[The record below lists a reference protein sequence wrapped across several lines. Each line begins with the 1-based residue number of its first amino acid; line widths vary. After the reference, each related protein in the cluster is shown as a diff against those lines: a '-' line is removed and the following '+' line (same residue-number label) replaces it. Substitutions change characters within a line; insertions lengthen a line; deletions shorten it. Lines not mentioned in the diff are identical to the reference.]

1 MKSMAVTVYCVLY
14 PRVKCLGHRLLHLV
28 KLWLK
33 DACVCCLAYTDV
45 CIATWQCLLFKFSHW
60 NIKGSNGSDTL
71 LLIFEIEN
79 RDLAVSTHSAY
90 TEVPLSDRG
99 TQASYPE
106 LFLWFCS
113 VLPCIFRYCRQLSIG
128 PEQFPFILPF
138 LTRWPSCHSVLVGS
152 EPLTVVNHK
161 QKQNASIF
169 SKTRMERYGVD

>member
-1 MKSMAVTVYCVLY
+1 MKSMAVAVYCVLY
-14 PRVKCLGHRLLHLV
+14 PRVKCLGHRLLHFV

-71 LLIFEIEN
+71 LLRFEIES

-106 LFLWFCS
+106 LFLWYCS

-128 PEQFPFILPF
+128 PESF
-138 LTRWPSCHSVLVGS
+138 HSFYRSLLVGHPVIQCLWVLNHS
-152 EPLTVVNHK
+152 LLLTISRNK
-161 QKQNASIF
+161 MPRSSQKQEW
-169 SKTRMERYGVD
+169 KVVV